1 LSSRAALFWRAR
13 DLGAPCECLAFFARR
28 EIARLARIPMGKL
41 HQARASIAE
50 RQVSADTAERRDE
63 LRRNPC
69 RGSNRRLHRL
79 KTPASQIASY
89 SSQETELA
97 ALVSRKSFCILL
109 WPLRGDKVSSGR
121 DGTSRLPAICCLLS
135 NKWPVGAL
143 ILLFHHCRRAF
154 ARPGRVRDP
163 SLRGHCRFH
172 PMLESPCETSS
183 QIHRRD

>member
-1 LSSRAALFWRAR
+1 MTICTRPMRNFISRTSIAGLSRSVCFLRSWAGRSSGVPPDLFIKKEVQFALSSRAALFWRAR

-50 RQVSADTAERRDE
+50 RRSAPTLRSVGMSCAETLAGE
-63 LRRNPC
+63 AI
-69 RGSNRRLHRL
+69 GGYRL

-109 WPLRGDKVSSGR
+109 WPLRGDQVSSGR
-121 DGTSRLPAICCLLS
+121 DGKSRLPA
-135 NKWPVGAL
+135 
-143 ILLFHHCRRAF
+143 
-154 ARPGRVRDP
+154 
-163 SLRGHCRFH
+163 
-172 PMLESPCETSS
+172 
-183 QIHRRD
+183 